1 MTDVAELGGA
11 AGGSAAVGLADDLG
25 RKSVIYIYILY
36 KNVLKTSKQF
46 LVICP
51 SDLAVVPK

>member
-11 AGGSAAVGLADDLG
+11 AGGSATVGLADDLG
-25 RKSVIYIYILY
+25 RKSVIYIYYI
-36 KNVLKTSKQF
+36 KMSSKQF

>member
-25 RKSVIYIYILY
+25 RKSVIYIYIY
-36 KNVLKTSKQF
+36 YIKMSSKPQNNF
-46 LVICP
+46 
-51 SDLAVVPK
+51 